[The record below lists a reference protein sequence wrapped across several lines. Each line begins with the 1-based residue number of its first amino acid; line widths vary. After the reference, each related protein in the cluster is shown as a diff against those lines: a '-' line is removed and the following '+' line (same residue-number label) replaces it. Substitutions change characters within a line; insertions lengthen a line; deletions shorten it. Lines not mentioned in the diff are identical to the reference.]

1 MKSKQISENSAK
13 ITPKLVGAALL
24 GAWFISA
31 FFFSFGKVSILE
43 PQIVYSKSLWGF
55 LGVWVLISVIMLAYG
70 AISPFMTRVAAFIGT
85 LAYCLRVAFVGW
97 DSFLAIGLC
106 GIIFLMLWLTE
117 LDLFTWLGAVS
128 CKTRRILTVIL
139 AILSGALILTLA
151 LIGTL
156 SYTAEP
162 GNSTG
167 LYHQMLWH
175 MTQGFTP
182 VTTLEFGESIS
193 HFSIHFSPIFY
204 LYLPFYAVI
213 PSLVTLYVLQTLA
226 VLSALFPLSM
236 IARRKGL
243 SNGVT
248 LVLCL
253 LFCLCPALIGGAS
266 GGFHEYAL
274 LLPLLLWL
282 LWALESRKTL
292 AVVIF
297 SLLCLSVRETAA
309 IYLIAIGLYRLVC
322 EGFNKKNTFE
332 KRDRITGIS
341 LAAGSL
347 VYITVAL
354 ILFTYLGQGT
364 LIGRFS
370 NITGIYNTTFTVL
383 FRQIFMN
390 PALVLYEILNLKK
403 LLFALCLIL
412 PLFLLPF
419 KSGKKSALL
428 LLLPLLILN
437 LLGDYPYHTR
447 MDFPYAIGS
456 IALLFYMAILT
467 LAEAPKMP
475 LHSQKVSG
483 WLTAA
488 LCFTLIIG
496 AYRGANESYQ
506 FEYATGEKEQISVID
521 TVLSAI
527 PEDASV
533 SASERFIPALAD
545 RKEIYTPN
553 HSVSTDYVVIDLR
566 EEWSPVR
573 EEIDAIKEEYAAEGY
588 VIADHREGIII
599 LFEKGA

>member
-1 MKSKQISENSAK
+1 MKSKQTSENSVK
-13 ITPKLVGAALL
+13 ITPKLVGATLL
-24 GAWFISA
+24 GAWFITA
-31 FFFSFGKVSILE
+31 LFFSFGKVSILE

-117 LDLFTWLGAVS
+117 LDLFSRLETVS

-175 MTQGFTP
+175 MTQGFAP

-193 HFSIHFSPIFY
+193 HFAIHFSPIFY

-236 IARRKGL
+236 IARKKGL

-253 LFCLCPALIGGAS
+253 LFCLFPALIGGAS

-282 LWALESRKTL
+282 LWALESRKTI

-297 SLLCLSVRETAA
+297 SLLCLAVRETAA
-309 IYLIAIGLYRLVC
+309 IYLIAIGLYWLIC

-332 KRDRITGIS
+332 KRDRIIGIS
-341 LAAGSL
+341 IAVGSL

-354 ILFTYLGQGT
+354 ILYTYLGQGT

-370 NITGIYNTTFTVL
+370 NITGIYNTTFTVF
-383 FRQIFMN
+383 FRQIFIN
-390 PALVLYEILNLKK
+390 PALVLYEMLNLKK
-403 LLFALCLIL
+403 ILFLLCLAL
-412 PLFLLPF
+412 PLFVLPF
-419 KSGKKSALL
+419 KFGKKSALL

-467 LAEAPKMP
+467 LAEASKNP
-475 LHSQKVSG
+475 LLGKKVSR

-506 FEYATGEKEQISVID
+506 IEYAANEKEQISVVD
-521 TVLSAI
+521 TVLSTI

-533 SASERFIPALAD
+533 SASERFIPTLAD

-553 HSVSTDYVVIDLR
+553 HSVNTDYVVIDLR
-566 EEWSPVR
+566 EEWSASG
-573 EEIDAIKEEYAAEGY
+573 EEIDTIKEEYAEEGY
-588 VIADHREGIII
+588 VVEDHREGVII
-599 LFEKGA
+599 LFKKGA